1 MLVFLAFGGVFL
13 SLKSIPNMLAWA
25 PYVTP
30 SKFAYGGLIKNELCN
45 VTFTIGTGTM
55 IPGLGELKANLR
67 GDQVLNKMGFNVNRW
82 STVDSDVSAL
92 VVVPFCY
99 LMLTWCVVKWTHV
112 GGKG

>member
-1 MLVFLAFGGVFL
+1 MFIVLFFVLF
-13 SLKSIPNMLAWA
+13 KMQ
-25 PYVTP
+25 
-30 SKFAYGGLIKNELCN
+30 
-45 VTFTIGTGTM
+45 